1 VTAPVARGPIDA
13 DVAIV
18 GGGMVGAALA
28 ALLLHHARLDPA
40 RIVILER
47 ESPVPAAA
55 GDAFDLRV
63 SAFSRASQRIL
74 AACDAW
80 PRLDAARI
88 APYEGMRVWHEGG
101 APDSADAL
109 RFDAAEIAEADLGA
123 IIENRAV
130 QAAALAAFQAAGGR
144 VYGESLTGL
153 TQDTDRVQLA
163 TDAGVVAARLVVG
176 ADGAASRVREL
187 AGIDATVRG
196 YGEQA
201 IVARVRCERPHQSIA
216 WQVFLP
222 TGPLGLLPQ
231 PDGCCSIVWSV
242 VDDEAA
248 RLLALSPDDFDRAL
262 TRASGGVLGAL
273 RLAGERRAFPLRR
286 MSATR
291 YVAGRCVLVGDAA
304 HTIHPLAGQGVNQG
318 LLDAATLCEAIAGR
332 PAREDVA
339 APRLLRKYERARR
352 SGNALIGA
360 AMDQLDALFR
370 GPPGIA
376 GRLAR
381 EGMGVVAR
389 TPALRQF
396 FMRQALGIAG
406 ELPRAARAR

>member
-1 VTAPVARGPIDA
+1 VSVAVGRETIEA

-28 ALLLHHARLDPA
+28 ALLLHQGRLDPA
-40 RIVILER
+40 RVVLLER
-47 ESPVPAAA
+47 EVPVPPAA
-55 GDAFDLRV
+55 GEPFDLRV
-63 SAFSRASQRIL
+63 SALSRASQRIFE
-74 AACDAW
+74 ACDAW
-80 PRLDAARI
+80 RRLDRARI

-101 APDSADAL
+101 APDSNDAL
-109 RFDAAEIAEADLGA
+109 RFDAAEIAEPDLGA
-123 IIENRAV
+123 IVENRAA
-130 QAAALAAFQAAGGR
+130 QAAALAAFEAAGGLLR
-144 VYGESLTGL
+144 RASLTGL
-153 TQDTDRVQLA
+153 TQEPDRVQLV
-163 TDAGVVAARLVVG
+163 TDGGSLAARLVVG
-176 ADGAASRVREL
+176 ADGAASRVREF
-187 AGIDATVRG
+187 AGIGTTVRG

-201 IVARVRCERPHQSIA
+201 IVARVRCELPHRSMA

-231 PDGCCSIVWSV
+231 PDATCSIVWSV
-242 VDDEAA
+242 VEEVAA
-248 RLLALSPDDFDRAL
+248 RLLALAPADFEAAL

-273 RLAGERRAFPLRR
+273 TLASERRAFPLQR
-286 MSATR
+286 MSADR

-318 LLDAATLCEAIAGR
+318 LLDAAALCEAIAER

-339 APRLLRKYERARR
+339 APRGLRRYERARR
-352 SGNALIGA
+352 SGNAVIGA

-370 GPPGIA
+370 GPPGLA

-396 FMRQALGIAG
+396 FMRRALGIAG
-406 ELPRAARAR
+406 DLPRAARAS

>member
-1 VTAPVARGPIDA
+1 VSTAA
-13 DVAIV
+13 DREAVEVDIAIV

-28 ALLLHHARLDPA
+28 ALLLKQGRLDPA
-40 RIVILER
+40 HVVLIER
-47 ESPVPAAA
+47 QLPAPPAA
-55 GDAFDLRV
+55 DEPYDLRV
-63 SAFSRASQRIL
+63 SAISRASQRIL
-74 AACDAW
+74 TACGAW
-80 PRLDAARI
+80 QRLDAARI
-88 APYEGMRVWHEGG
+88 APYQGMRVWHEGG
-101 APDSADAL
+101 APDSAGAL

-144 VYGESLTGL
+144 VLRRSVTGL
-153 TQDTDRVQLA
+153 TQDRDHVQLQ
-163 TDAGVVAARLVVG
+163 TDSGPVAARLVVG
-176 ADGAASRVREL
+176 ADGATSRVRDL
-187 AGIDATVRG
+187 AGIGATIRG

-201 IVARVRCERPHQSIA
+201 IVARVRCERPHQWLA

-231 PDGCCSIVWSV
+231 PDGSVSIVWSV
-242 VDDEAA
+242 VDEEAV
-248 RLLALSPDDFDRAL
+248 RLLGLPSDAFGVAL

-273 RLAGERRAFPLRR
+273 NVEGGRQAFPLQR

-318 LLDAATLCEAIAGR
+318 LLDAAALCEAIGER
-332 PAREDVA
+332 PANEDVA
-339 APRLLRKYERARR
+339 APRLLRRYERARR
-352 SGNALIGA
+352 SSNALVGA

-370 GPPGIA
+370 GPPGVA

-381 EGMGVVAR
+381 DGMEIVAR
-389 TPALRQF
+389 TPTLRQF
-396 FMRQALGIAG
+396 CMRQALGIAG
-406 ELPRAARAR
+406 DLPRAARAR